1 MAKKVVSIELIDHK
15 DEVLAQFHGVL
26 NDWLDAIGED
36 AADTASQKAP
46 YRTGNLRNSIGH
58 VVHSGESVEIG
69 TNVEYAPVQEFG
81 RRDGT
86 IKGKHYIR
94 FGATAH
100 TQEYKA
106 LLERM
111 MKGG

>member
-1 MAKKVVSIELIDHK
+1 MGQKVVSVELIDHK
-15 DEVLAQFHGVL
+15 EEVLAQLTDVL
-26 NDWLDAIGED
+26 DDWLEAIGQD

-46 YRTGNLRNSIGH
+46 YRTGNLRNSISYA
-58 VVHSGESVEIG
+58 VHSDDSVEIG

-81 RRDGT
+81 RRDGS

-100 TQEYKA
+100 TQEYKE
-106 LLERM
+106 LLKKM
-111 MKGG
+111 MMGG